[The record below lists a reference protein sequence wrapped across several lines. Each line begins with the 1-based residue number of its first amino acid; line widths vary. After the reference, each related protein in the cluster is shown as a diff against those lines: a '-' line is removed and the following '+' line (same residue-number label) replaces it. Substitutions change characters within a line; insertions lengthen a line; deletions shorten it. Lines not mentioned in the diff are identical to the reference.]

1 MKILLI
7 IYLISIAYYFI
18 SLILLTAILTRKVKK
33 EGLKL
38 KKMGVAETIR
48 AYLRLILL
56 AAIPILNVIFG
67 TVFLFSDTIQDVV
80 MEKMREERIS

>member
-18 SLILLTAILTRKVKK
+18 SLILLIAILTRKVKK

-38 KKMGVAETIR
+38 KKMGVAEKIR

-56 AAIPILNVIFG
+56 AVIPILNVIFG

-80 MEKMREERIS
+80 MDKMREESIS